1 MFITDFLRRRLST
14 TEIQDAAYSD
24 AESLRFQG
32 IAYQVAV
39 GYIEEILAGCE
50 FRVFE
55 GGKSVQN
62 AHWVAL
68 NYAPNP
74 NLSAYELKRGWI
86 HRYYYHNQAAL
97 VPLMNQLY
105 LAEDFHVDA
114 RPMGED
120 QLVGVVIGAENS
132 FQLNYPV
139 RVSNAYV
146 IRQRDKPILNLLRQM
161 FLSYDTIMGYALAGY
176 RATNGAKYV
185 LDYSGYATGDDN
197 FATLWKTRLQQQV
210 KSFAEAQNGVFPQ
223 TKSLKLTQLGPSTT
237 ARKSADD
244 LIALRKD
251 AFAVVA
257 EAFRLPVS
265 LLEGNM
271 TNIGDLFAQAMTAC
285 ILPVAK
291 MLSCELTRK
300 TYSPSEISGGSR
312 IVVDTTNCRYVDILT
327 AAANADKLIAS
338 SVADTD
344 EVRDLLGMEP
354 IGEPWAKVHRITKN
368 YELASNL
375 TSAEGSDTGA

>member
-1 MFITDFLRRRLST
+1 M
-14 TEIQDAAYSD
+14 
-24 AESLRFQG
+24 
-32 IAYQVAV
+32 
-39 GYIEEILAGCE
+39 
-50 FRVFE
+50 
-55 GGKSVQN
+55 
-62 AHWVAL
+62 
-68 NYAPNP
+68 
-74 NLSAYELKRGWI
+74 
-86 HRYYYHNQAAL
+86 
-97 VPLMNQLY
+97 
-105 LAEDFHVDA
+105 
-114 RPMGED
+114 
-120 QLVGVVIGAENS
+120 
-132 FQLNYPV
+132 
-139 RVSNAYV
+139 
-146 IRQRDKPILNLLRQM
+146 
-161 FLSYDTIMGYALAGY
+161 
-176 RATNGAKYV
+176 
-185 LDYSGYATGDDN
+185 
-197 FATLWKTRLQQQV
+197 
-210 KSFAEAQNGVFPQ
+210 
-223 TKSLKLTQLGPSTT
+223 
-237 ARKSADD
+237 
-244 LIALRKD
+244 
-251 AFAVVA
+251 A

-300 TYSPSEISGGSR
+300 TYSPSEIAHGSR